1 MPRHAHQAWRD
12 TPLSADVHLMLTVL
26 LRHVNV
32 LRACTDLPP
41 LTLDELCQEA
51 RLQLRTPAR
60 TEGQP

>member
-12 TPLSADVHLMLTVL
+12 TPLSADVHLVLTVL
-26 LRHVNV
+26 LRHLNT

-51 RLQLRTPAR
+51 RLHHRTPSR
-60 TEGQP
+60 TEEQR

>member
-12 TPLSADVHLMLTVL
+12 TPLSADVQLMLTVL

-32 LRACTDLPP
+32 LRVCTDLPP

-51 RLQLRTPAR
+51 RLQLRTLPER
-60 TEGQP
+60 EERP

>member
-12 TPLSADVHLMLTVL
+12 TPLSADVQLVFTVL
-26 LRHVNV
+26 LRHLNT

-41 LTLDELCQEA
+41 LTLDELYQEA
-51 RLQLRTPAR
+51 RVQLRTPAR

>member
-12 TPLSADVHLMLTVL
+12 VSLSADVQLMLTVL

-51 RLQLRTPAR
+51 RLQLRTLSR
-60 TEGQP
+60 TEEQP